1 MEIIL
6 AAWNN
11 ERFSYSGKYYDL
23 NDVCVIPKPRQ
34 KPHPPLRIAATTK
47 ETFPQVGALGYPI
60 FVGLRGLDRPG
71 LVELLEEYREAWKS
85 AGHLGNGDVY
95 IRIPIFVGKTKQEAY
110 DDAEEST
117 MRSYQRLAQNFSLSA
132 SSAGTVASED
142 RVARGER
149 LASVTYEELIR
160 DRLAYGSPEDVIKLL
175 KVITEEIG
183 LTGIVAEANVGG
195 LIPRD
200 KVAASID
207 LFCNE
212 VVPGL
217 R

>member
-1 MEIIL
+1 MGL
-6 AAWNN
+6 
-11 ERFSYSGKYYDL
+11 D
-23 NDVCVIPKPRQ
+23 
-34 KPHPPLRIAATTK
+34 
-47 ETFPQVGALGYPI
+47 YPI

-71 LVELLEEYREAWKS
+71 LVELLEEYREAWKG

-110 DDAEEST
+110 DNAEEST

-132 SSAGTVASED
+132 SSAGTIASEE

-149 LASVTYEELIR
+149 LAAVTYEELIR

-175 KVITEEIG
+175 KVITEEMG
-183 LTGIVAEANVGG
+183 LSGIVAEANVGG

>member
-1 MEIIL
+1 
-6 AAWNN
+6 
-11 ERFSYSGKYYDL
+11 
-23 NDVCVIPKPRQ
+23 
-34 KPHPPLRIAATTK
+34 
-47 ETFPQVGALGYPI
+47 
-60 FVGLRGLDRPG
+60 
-71 LVELLEEYREAWKS
+71 
-85 AGHLGNGDVY
+85 
-95 IRIPIFVGKTKQEAY
+95 
-110 DDAEEST
+110 

-132 SSAGTVASED
+132 SSVGTVASEE
-142 RVARGER
+142 RIARGER
-149 LASVTYEELIR
+149 LAAVTYEELIR

-175 KVITEEIG
+175 KVITEEMG
-183 LTGIVAEANVGG
+183 LSGIVAEANVGG